1 MSTIG
6 WQDEAV
12 IGVGVIM
19 CNLLAV
25 RNDFPLLK
33 QRMQGK
39 SLVYLDTGATAQK
52 PQSVLDAILHY
63 YSYDNANVYR
73 GIYTL
78 SERATAV
85 YENARKKIKSFI
97 NAKYSHEIIFTR
109 STTESINLIAA
120 SFGWLKIKSGDEVLI
135 SVMEHHSNIVPWQ
148 ILCERVGAKLKI
160 IPIKDNGTL
169 DLEAYQGLLTI
180 KTRIIGLIHVSNVL
194 GTINPVKQII
204 QLAHQKGIPILLDGA
219 QATPHMIVDVQ
230 DLGCDFYA
238 FSSHKLYGPTGVGV
252 LYGQSKWLEVMPPY
266 QGGGHM
272 IKHVSFEK
280 TEYNVLPYKFESG
293 TPNMAGVVGMAA
305 AIDYLTAIGF
315 EKIQAHEE
323 ALLHYATKQLLKISG
338 LKIVGNASHK
348 AGVISFV
355 MEQVHPHDIA
365 TILDNEGIAVRAGH
379 HCAMPLMEYFN
390 LPATTRV
397 TFGIYNTFYDV
408 DRLVEGLHKVI
419 KVFGKARHPM
429 KVGTQRQGDVTNF

>member
-1 MSTIG
+1 MR
-6 WQDEAV
+6 
-12 IGVGVIM
+12 
-19 CNLLAV
+19 NLLAV
-25 RNDFPLLK
+25 RNDFPLFR
-33 QRMQGK
+33 QHVRGK

-52 PQSVLDAILHY
+52 PQSVLDTMLHY
-63 YSYDNANVYR
+63 YSYDNANVHR

-78 SERATAV
+78 SERATAA
-85 YENARKKIKSFI
+85 YENAREKIKNFI

-120 SFGWLKIKSGDEVLI
+120 SFGWLNIKSGDEVLI
-135 SVMEHHSNIVPWQ
+135 STMEHHSNIVPWQ
-148 ILCERVGAKLKI
+148 ILCERIGAQLKI
-160 IPIKDNGTL
+160 IPIKDDGIL
-169 DLEAYQGLLTI
+169 DLEAYQGLLT
-180 KTRIIGLIHVSNVL
+180 KQTRIVGLTHISNVL

-219 QATPHMIVDVQ
+219 QAVPHMVVDVQ
-230 DLGCDFYA
+230 DLDCDFYV

-280 TEYNVLPYKFESG
+280 TEYNVLPYKFEAG
-293 TPNMAGVVGMAA
+293 TPNIAGVIGMTA

-323 ALLHYATKQLLKISG
+323 GLLHYATEQLQKISG
-338 LKIVGNASHK
+338 LKIIGDASHK
-348 AGVISFV
+348 AGVISFI

-379 HCAMPLMEYFN
+379 HCAMPLMERFN
-390 LPATTRV
+390 LHATTRV
-397 TFGIYNTFYDV
+397 TFGVYNTLYDV
-408 DRLVEGLHKVI
+408 DRLVEGLHRVI
-419 KVFGKARHPM
+419 EVFGKARHSAE
-429 KVGTQRQGDVTNF
+429 KRWIQRKE